1 MRFFGLSLLAAAL
14 PAFLCGAAP
23 ALSQTVPRG
32 GDITCKGPF
41 SNTDTGQQLLAR
53 YKKDARIE
61 PSADI
66 TGEPFDGLFLF
77 PDDRHARL
85 ELEERSDEGRDGLQA
100 VRLYERDSIWTMGG
114 LRLGMTLE
122 EFNKAH
128 GGPLTLSGIE
138 QMTGIRFSIL
148 GWIPDG
154 ECEVVV
160 VFDVPEGVRFDHPL
174 YQAEV
179 MSDDPRLASLNLKID
194 QLTLKLPSPIED

>member
-1 MRFFGLSLLAAAL
+1 MRSFGMSLLAAASVVI
-14 PAFLCGAAP
+14 LCAAP

-32 GDITCKGPF
+32 GDINCKGPF
-41 SNTDTGQQLLAR
+41 SNADTGQQLLAR

-85 ELEERSDEGRDGLQA
+85 ELEERSGMGRDRLQA
-100 VRLYERDSIWTMGG
+100 IRLYERDSIWTIGG
-114 LRLGMTLE
+114 LRLGMTIK

-128 GGPLTLSGIE
+128 GGSLTLSGIE
-138 QMTGIRFSIL
+138 QMTGTRFSIL

-154 ECEVVV
+154 DCHVVV
-160 VFDVPEGVRFDHPL
+160 VFDLPGRVSFDHPL
-174 YQAEV
+174 YHTEV
-179 MSDDPRLASLNLKID
+179 KSDDPRLAPFNLRID
-194 QLTLKLPSPIED
+194 QLTLQLPAPLDD